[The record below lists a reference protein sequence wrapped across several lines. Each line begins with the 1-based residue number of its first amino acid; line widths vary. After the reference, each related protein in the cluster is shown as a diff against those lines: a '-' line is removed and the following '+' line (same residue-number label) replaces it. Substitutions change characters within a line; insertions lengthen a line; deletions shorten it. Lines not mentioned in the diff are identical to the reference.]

1 MSMNDSQEYVTL
13 PFIRE
18 LLATQ
23 ERSFKSM
30 VELFF
35 ESVKNE
41 VKEVRSL
48 VTDLKE
54 SLLFTQKDVDDTK
67 FKIESLNMK
76 LNKVE
81 DDLNENYTD
90 IEQLYD
96 NLENLENHSR
106 RNNVKIFGIPEKPE
120 KDGPELWEHCE
131 SAVRQ
136 EIESKL
142 KIKGRN
148 MAIERAHR
156 VGRRHAPTRH
166 LLNGTKVKS
175 RPRPIVV
182 KFLLW
187 KDKEKVIKAARTIKP
202 KEVQFLEDFSQ
213 RTLDRRREIIPKL
226 IEARKNGKRAFL
238 VKDQIVYKNRPPTDH
253 EVQNEQ

>member
-96 NLENLENHSR
+96 NL
-106 RNNVKIFGIPEKPE
+106 
-120 KDGPELWEHCE
+120 
-131 SAVRQ
+131 
-136 EIESKL
+136 
-142 KIKGRN
+142 
-148 MAIERAHR
+148 
-156 VGRRHAPTRH
+156 
-166 LLNGTKVKS
+166 
-175 RPRPIVV
+175 
-182 KFLLW
+182 
-187 KDKEKVIKAARTIKP
+187 
-202 KEVQFLEDFSQ
+202 
-213 RTLDRRREIIPKL
+213 
-226 IEARKNGKRAFL
+226 
-238 VKDQIVYKNRPPTDH
+238 
-253 EVQNEQ
+253 